1 MASVYTTYDSLPI
14 FLSVEDLCSVLSIG
28 RNTAYDMVRA
38 GQIKSIRCG
47 RQIRIPKAA
56 VQDLVQ

>member
-1 MASVYTTYDSLPI
+1 MSITYTTFDSLPL
-14 FLSVEDLCSVLSIG
+14 FLSVEDICAVLGIG

-47 RQIRIPKAA
+47 RQIRIPKDSL
-56 VQDLVQ
+56 QSLMQ